1 LSNLYDR
8 ILAASEMINKSSRK
22 GSANYMVVSPSVASM
37 LNKILYESDKK
48 SDFRKDKIKKIFM
61 KDEKFIL
68 KGVLQEFDTYT
79 SNGRIY
85 PYKSFRRYSR
95 KIKIKMLFNDI

>member
-1 LSNLYDR
+1 
-8 ILAASEMINKSSRK
+8 
-22 GSANYMVVSPSVASM
+22 MVVSPSVASM

-68 KGVLQEFDTYT
+68 KGALQEFDTYT

-85 PYKSFRRYSR
+85 PPVSFRKYYR